1 MLFNNN
7 DWKLSVTDINLY
19 DNTVSLDGQSYPLS
33 LAIKTLIPGYLSGL
47 PSTSRESM
55 ELLEALAEAGVA
67 IGNFFSNDLMTAYGR
82 RQLNKR
88 AEAERIAKEQRIQAD
103 RMREENMTDEEWQ
116 KSYSAAN
123 RSKLSAG
130 PMVSTSAVLP
140 IPLVAPVP
148 LWSLTLSPRTTG
160 WTASKTQTHKW
171 S

>member
-47 PSTSRESM
+47 PSTSREAM

-88 AEAERIAKEQRIQAD
+88 AEAERIAKELASQKE
-103 RMREENMTDEEWQ
+103 RMREENMTDAEWQ
-116 KSYSAAN
+116 KELQRREQVKAERRTYGEHLRSATH
-123 RSKLSAG
+123 SAG
-130 PMVSTSAVLP
+130 RSRASMVADIESTDN
-140 IPLVAPVP
+140 
-148 LWSLTLSPRTTG
+148 WMDSL
-160 WTASKTQTHKW
+160 
-171 S
+171 